1 MISRRLNINSN
12 LLSSIRYYLQYLFIY
27 GVPVKTYCAVKMLFY
42 HHLAHVS
49 ANSLQSTVKS
59 YAYFLCVYIFL
70 SSMLIKYVLW
80 KCSSFLWD
88 FSRVIWNFFSLLWIR
103 SNLKFNISNW
113 LPKLYGL
120 VLYGVVLYRLNSQSH
135 QGVVV
140 PLGPL
145 VELYWVVP
153 LLHCSIEW

>member
-12 LLSSIRYYLQYLFIY
+12 LLSSIRYFLQYLFIY
-27 GVPVKTYCAVKMLFY
+27 GVPVKTYCAVKMFFIIVWLMYLQILFSRQWNLTRIFSVCISFY
-42 HHLAHVS
+42 
-49 ANSLQSTVKS
+49 LQ
-59 YAYFLCVYIFL
+59 
-70 SSMLIKYVLW
+70 
-80 KCSSFLWD
+80 CSSNMCFENAPVFLWD